1 MISGDSLLRPH
12 QDVIHTKLANGEV
25 VLLHLTAGQ
34 CFSLNETGSRIWQLL
49 DGKTTLSQVSRDLES
64 RYEVSEEQALS
75 TVMELAAQLLAQEL
89 VTAGDP
95 SE

>member
-12 QDVIHTKLANGEV
+12 KDVIHTKLANGEV

-34 CFSLNETGSRIWQLL
+34 YFSLNETGSRIWQLL
-49 DGKTTLSQVSRDLES
+49 DGKTTLSQISQDLES

-89 VTAGDP
+89 ATAEAP
-95 SE
+95 AE